1 MSVPPPHNPIPPPG
15 CAGTRSSADSGE
27 ENATRIP
34 IMLAGTLLYGAL
46 VTVAVMR
53 GWPHYELVAIS
64 LQALL
69 FLPAL
74 LYGLKGKEPGPRAL
88 PVPARVGM
96 WTAAFMGVFL
106 I

>member
-1 MSVPPPHNPIPPPG
+1 
-15 CAGTRSSADSGE
+15 
-27 ENATRIP
+27 
-34 IMLAGTLLYGAL
+34 MLAGTLLYGAL